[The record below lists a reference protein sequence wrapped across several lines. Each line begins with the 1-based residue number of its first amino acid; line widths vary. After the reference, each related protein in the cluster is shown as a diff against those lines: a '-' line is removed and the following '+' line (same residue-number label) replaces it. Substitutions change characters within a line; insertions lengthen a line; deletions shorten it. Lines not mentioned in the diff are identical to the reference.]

1 MCYQGYF
8 PKLFTGIP
16 ISILMTQ
23 DLVMQ
28 SNGWKIPMIR
38 LQISVWTVALKA
50 RELLTGCLR
59 KNTWSHRV
67 SIVEN
72 YMKIWKKWFY
82 KKIISNIMWI
92 LEFEI
97 FKWGRWSFKTS
108 NNIWKWTITT
118 KLIYSNVIE
127 ILLYT
132 T

>member
-8 PKLFTGIP
+8 PKLFTGIS

-108 NNIWKWTITT
+108 NIIWKWTITT

>member
-8 PKLFTGIP
+8 PKLFTGIS

-72 YMKIWKKWFY
+72 YMKIWKK
-82 KKIISNIMWI
+82 
-92 LEFEI
+92 
-97 FKWGRWSFKTS
+97 
-108 NNIWKWTITT
+108 
-118 KLIYSNVIE
+118 
-127 ILLYT
+127 
-132 T
+132 